1 MPLCQTVPLLPSVT
15 RQQHVMEYWWEGST
29 SAAVPPTS
37 ASNVVGQPINTEGIT
52 FGAALISFWRACGVC
67 GGEV

>member
-1 MPLCQTVPLLPSVT
+1 
-15 RQQHVMEYWWEGST
+15 MEYWWEGST